1 MKFTK
6 FISLC
11 VVIFLLISCQEKQN
25 KFIIGVSQC
34 SDDEWRQKMNL
45 EMRHESLL
53 HKEISLNIQSAND
66 NTDKQ
71 IKDIQRF
78 IDRRVDLI
86 IVAPNEA
93 APVTPVVEKAYSQ
106 GIPIVLVDRKI
117 LSDQYTAFIG
127 ADNEQIGKDAGVYI
141 SKLLNGKGNVVEIRG
156 LEGSTPAMERHQG
169 FIDAISRYPDIHIL
183 RSVDGA
189 WLRSTAEDKMEE
201 ILAACPEI
209 NAVYAHNDRMAT
221 GAYNAAHRQNRSD
234 DIYFIG
240 IDALPGKGGGIEQV
254 LNKQLKVTFIYPTNG
269 EKIIQLVMNILQD
282 KPYEKNNTLYTNI
295 VDETNA
301 QILKLQTDAIIE
313 QESKIKFLDTQMN
326 AFLVQYT
333 TQRYLF
339 LSAVFVIFL
348 FIAFFILL
356 FRAYHAKIRLNI
368 EMEKRNHEISEQ
380 KVLTE
385 QQRDQLI
392 ELSKQLEEA
401 THAKLVFFT
410 NISHEFRT
418 PLTLI
423 SGTINSLLADKTFPV
438 ERRKL
443 LTLAQR
449 NVGVLMKLID
459 QIIDF
464 RKYENGK
471 LKLNLNSN
479 NLYHQVVEW
488 NELFEEWSRKKRL
501 NFKFHVAG
509 RHKTS
514 PFDDFQMV
522 YDTEKMERIYFNLL
536 SNAFKFT
543 PERGF
548 ISVMLDKTSKE
559 NGDCAILRISNS
571 GKGISKH
578 DIQNIFERF
587 YQVDSHVAG
596 SGIGLALV
604 KALVELHQGEILVSS
619 NEITGMT
626 TFTVTIP
633 FLSNEYGKQYDQPP
647 QNRNNEYINEADETG
662 GDSSWFEE
670 QNKDKDLILVID
682 DNPDIRSYIRT
693 VLQNKF
699 TVMEAKDGME
709 GFQKAVKYIPDIII
723 SDVMMPPPDG
733 VELCRQLKKEF
744 ATGHIPVILLT
755 ACSLDE
761 QRIAGFESGADDY
774 IAKPFNSDVL
784 EARIRNLIENRR
796 QMKEAFQKGLFLSD
810 GKGIMSEPDKN
821 FIGRLRSLIEEKLSD
836 TALNV
841 EDLGQNIGLSRS
853 QLYRKLKSLTG
864 YSPNEFL
871 RLIRLKKAYA
881 LLSSSE
887 LNVSEIAY
895 DTGFTSSSY
904 FAKCFKDY
912 YDESPTD
919 FLKRVR

>member
-1 MKFTK
+1 
-6 FISLC
+6 
-11 VVIFLLISCQEKQN
+11 
-25 KFIIGVSQC
+25 
-34 SDDEWRQKMNL
+34 
-45 EMRHESLL
+45 
-53 HKEISLNIQSAND
+53 
-66 NTDKQ
+66 
-71 IKDIQRF
+71 
-78 IDRRVDLI
+78 
-86 IVAPNEA
+86 
-93 APVTPVVEKAYSQ
+93 
-106 GIPIVLVDRKI
+106 LVDRKI

-127 ADNEQIGKDAGVYI
+127 ADNEQIGKDAGIYI
-141 SKLLNGKGNVVEIRG
+141 SKLLNGKGNIVEICG
-156 LEGSTPAMERHQG
+156 LEGSTPASERHRG
-169 FIDAISRYPDIHIL
+169 FIDVISRYPDIHIL
-183 RSVDGA
+183 HSVDGA
-189 WLRSTAEDKMEE
+189 WLKSTAENKMEE

-209 NAVYAHNDRMAT
+209 DAVYAHNDRMAT

-234 DIYFIG
+234 NIYFIG

-282 KPYEKNNTLYTNI
+282 KPYEKNNTLYTNV

-313 QESKIKFLDTQMN
+313 QEGKIKFLDTQMN

-356 FRAYHAKIRLNI
+356 FRAYHTKNRLNI
-368 EMEKRNHEISEQ
+368 ELEKRNHEISEQ
-380 KVLTE
+380 KALTE

-423 SGTINSLLADKTFPV
+423 AGTTSSLLAEKAFSA
-438 ERRKL
+438 EHRKL
-443 LTLAQR
+443 LMLAQK

-471 LKLNLNSN
+471 LELKLNSN

-488 NELFEEWSRKKRL
+488 NELFEEWSKKKHL
-501 NFKFHVAG
+501 NFEFHVAET
-509 RHKTS
+509 HKAS
-514 PFDDFQMV
+514 PSDDFQMV
-522 YDTEKMERIYFNLL
+522 YDAEKMERIYFNLL

-604 KALVELHQGEILVSS
+604 KAFVELHQGEIYVSS
-619 NEITGMT
+619 DEISGMT
-626 TFTVTIP
+626 TFTVIIP
-633 FLSNEYGKQYDQPP
+633 FLSNEYGKYYNQPP
-647 QNRNNEYINEADETG
+647 QNNDNEYINEADETG
-662 GDSSWFEE
+662 DDASWFEE
-670 QNKDKDLILVID
+670 RNKDKDLILVID
-682 DNPDIRSYIRT
+682 DNPDIRSYIKM
-693 VLQNKF
+693 VLQNRF
-699 TVMEAKDGME
+699 TVMEAIDGME
-709 GFQKAVKYIPDIII
+709 GFQKAVKYIPDVIV

-774 IAKPFNSDVL
+774 IAKPFNSNVL
-784 EARIRNLIENRR
+784 EARIRNLIENRK
-796 QMKEAFQKGLFLSD
+796 QMKEAFQKGLFSSNGKEIMNESD
-810 GKGIMSEPDKN
+810 KS
-821 FIGRLRSLIEEKLSD
+821 FIGKLRSLIEEKLSD

-841 EDLGQNIGLSRS
+841 EDLGQDVGLSRS
-853 QLYRKLKSLTG
+853 QLYRKVKSLTG
-864 YSPNEFL
+864 YSPNELL
-871 RLIRLKKAYA
+871 RLIRLKKAHT

-904 FAKCFKDY
+904 FSKCFKDHY
-912 YDESPTD
+912 KESPTD
-919 FLKRVR
+919 YLKRINNVM